1 MKKHNFYLTQDGIT
15 FYFLPHEL
23 SYYGMGFV
31 EVAVPYEDLE
41 MDLD

>member
-31 EVAVPYEDLE
+31 EDAVNMKME

>member
-1 MKKHNFYLTQDGIT
+1 ML
-15 FYFLPHEL
+15 FLPYEL

-31 EVAVPYEDLE
+31 EATVPYVDLE

>member
-1 MKKHNFYLTQDGIT
+1 MKRHNFYLTQDGIT

-31 EVAVPYEDLE
+31 EAAVNMKME